1 MVPVASRFCKLP
13 PRGYLV
19 SPANRAP
26 LRKGCRGL
34 LPAQNGQRVCYKSYM
49 LLRCAPLLCALG
61 APLLAQQAPAPDSK
75 TATSSIADKVA
86 TMQHQPGLLPL
97 DWDAR
102 AGKLFLEVALAG
114 PRRTESED
122 FLWVHSLPSGVGQ
135 NDLGLDRGQIGE
147 SRIVRF
153 ERTGPRVLLVEHNLQ
168 FRTAMTDPAVR
179 AAVEQS
185 FPSTVLAGFKVEA
198 ESLDGTV
205 LLDVTDFAVRD
216 VHDVAGSLAKAN
228 QGTFK
233 LDASRSAIA
242 LENTKAFPKNTE
254 LEAMLTLTS
263 EGGDPRLLRD
273 VAPDPHAVT
282 VREHQSFLQLPGPG
296 FASRAFSPRAG
307 YFPEEYREMN
317 APLGQSTVQQ
327 FILRHRLI
335 KKDASCKTACVA
347 VAPIRYYV
355 DRGAPE
361 PIRPAL
367 VEGARWWDTAFQAAG
382 WAPGTFLVEP
392 LPAGADPLD
401 IRYNMI
407 EWVHRY
413 NRGWSYGSAV
423 ADPRT
428 GEILKGNVTLGSLR
442 GRQDY
447 LIAEALLA
455 PYKDGKVPS
464 PQDDRALQ
472 MVLQRIRQ
480 LAAHETGHTLGL
492 AHNFAASAFPHRDP
506 DLTIS
511 VMDYPH
517 PFITLDR
524 DGVPDLS
531 HAYPVGIGLWDK
543 VAIDYGYRE
552 FDRNGVP
559 AEDPAALNGILTQ
572 AESTGLVY
580 ITDEDARPFGSAHPH
595 AHLWDNGPDAAAELD
610 RILLVRSA
618 ALSRFG
624 VNAIRNGTEVAQLE
638 DTLVPLYL
646 LHRYQ
651 TEAAIKEIGGLDYH
665 YQVRGDGQAGPSIV
679 APADQQHAL
688 HSVLKTLSPETLTLP
703 EPLLQQLPPRPPSLP
718 RSVESLPTHTGL
730 VFDPVASAEAAAD
743 LTLAVLLDPSRASRL
758 VEYNMRDSRQPS
770 LQVVE
775 EALSTAVAAR
785 PEPGHA
791 LSSEVERA
799 VECRTVEALLS
810 LAMNQAASAQARAIT
825 RAHLETYLKRASP
838 ADPDEAA
845 HLAALQARIDSWEH
859 APERFTLG
867 KPIEVPPGMPIG
879 DDSDIF

>member
-1 MVPVASRFCKLP
+1 MEHHA
-13 PRGYLV
+13 
-19 SPANRAP
+19 
-26 LRKGCRGL
+26 
-34 LPAQNGQRVCYKSYM
+34 
-49 LLRCAPLLCALG
+49 
-61 APLLAQQAPAPDSK
+61 
-75 TATSSIADKVA
+75 
-86 TMQHQPGLLPL
+86 GLLPL

-102 AGKLFLEVALAG
+102 AGRLYLEVALAG
-114 PRRTESED
+114 PQHTQSAE
-122 FLWVHSLPSGVGQ
+122 FLWVHSLPGGVGQ

-147 SRIVRF
+147 SHIVRF
-153 ERTGPRVLLVEHNLQ
+153 ERTGPKVLLVEHNLQ
-168 FRTAMTDPAVR
+168 FRTAMTDPAAR

-198 ESLDGTV
+198 ESPDGTV
-205 LLDVTDFAVRD
+205 LLDVTDLAVRD
-216 VHDVAGSLAKAN
+216 VHDVAGSLTRAN

-233 LDASRSAIA
+233 LDPSRSAVA
-242 LENTKAFPKNTE
+242 LENTKAFLKNTE
-254 LEAMLTLTS
+254 LEATLTLTS
-263 EGGDPRLLRD
+263 EGGNPRLLRD

-296 FASRAFSPRAG
+296 FSWRAYSPRAG

-317 APLGQSTVQQ
+317 APLGESTEQQ

-335 KKDASCKTACVA
+335 KKDPSCKTACVA
-347 VAPIRYYV
+347 VTPIRYYV

-361 PIRPAL
+361 PIRTAL

-392 LPAGADPLD
+392 LPADADPLD

-447 LIAEALLA
+447 LLAEALLA
-455 PYKDGKVPS
+455 PYVDGKVPS
-464 PQDDRALQ
+464 SQDDRALK

-492 AHNFAASAFPHRDP
+492 AHNFAASAFPHTNP
-506 DLTIS
+506 DQTIS

-524 DGVPDLS
+524 NGVPDLS

-543 VAIDYGYRE
+543 VAINYGYRE
-552 FDRNGVP
+552 FDHDGAPV
-559 AEDPAALNGILTQ
+559 EDAAALGKILEG

-580 ITDEDARPFGSAHPH
+580 ITDEDARPFGGAHPH
-595 AHLWDNGPDAAAELD
+595 AHLWDNGPDSAAELD
-610 RILLVRSA
+610 RILRVRSA

-624 VNAIRNGTEVAQLE
+624 TNAIRNGTDVAQLQ

-688 HSVLKTLSPETLTLP
+688 RSVLETLSPDTLTLP
-703 EPLLQQLPPRPPSLP
+703 EALLGQLPPRPPDLP
-718 RSVESLPTHTGL
+718 RSVESFPAHTG
-730 VFDPVASAEAAAD
+730 VTFDPIASAEAAAD
-743 LTLAVLLDPSRASRL
+743 LTLAVLLDPGRASRL
-758 VEYNMRDSRQPS
+758 VEYNLRDARQFS
-770 LQVVE
+770 LQSVE
-775 EALSTAVAAR
+775 EALSEAVAVR
-785 PEPGHA
+785 PAGHV
-791 LSSEVERA
+791 LSAEVERA
-799 VECRTVEALLS
+799 VETRTVEALLS
-810 LAMNQAASAQARAIT
+810 LATNAAASAQARAIT
-825 RAHLETYLKRASP
+825 RTHLEAFYTKREIP
-838 ADPDEAA
+838 TDTDEAA
-845 HLAALQARIDSWEH
+845 HRAALAARIGMWEH
-859 APERFTLG
+859 SPETFTPS
-867 KPIEVPPGMPIG
+867 KPVEAPPGMPIG
-879 DDSDIF
+879 DDGDTF